1 MKTSIIRNKLKHIE
15 STIINSLETHHNSD
29 SIYFLFNKL
38 INSLTEMDSIS
49 VLKNISVINDMLI
62 KYDLEPKDYFFSTGL
77 DEYFKVIEESNKNI
91 SAPSGVFFV
100 WIGDIPQEAI
110 SYINVWKR
118 STNEKVDL
126 WCDCNFLLAGKIKSI
141 IETIYATDGIPG
153 KTLACQDV
161 FYSEVI
167 DYISNENISGDQAI
181 ISFVEKRKPKLAI
194 QLGKELKDIKTKL
207 EQLGS
212 CVNIKN
218 VAKYD
223 FLSECYYRFYLTEVL
238 LRNNLAAAS
247 DILRLS
253 VLYKYGGTYIDVDT
267 LPPLDHIFS
276 KTNLNF
282 GKYVTSKDI
291 VDIFKSKLFIDRVN
305 NDKVSFEALRENN
318 SKLYSIMEII
328 DDELPDSLID
338 DIISTSESDLYQ
350 ECEIKRID
358 KNLISISASKNSIG
372 DFNNNIISSH
382 PRSKLLKIILME
394 MKKRYDY
401 IFDNKF
407 DSSNS
412 TEASSGNNEY
422 YNRLQNYRLDALGN
436 NNYVT
441 LIVSGPILLLEVI
454 LGMSY
459 KVLDLE
465 YDVSQVGVS
474 FALQLPHIGIGYLE
488 QTMYTHEHIKS
499 SWMESEMIEEIL
511 I

>member
-1 MKTSIIRNKLKHIE
+1 MKSSIIKNKLKHIE
-15 STIINSLETHHNSD
+15 STIINSLEAHHNSD
-29 SIYFLFNKL
+29 SVSFLFDKL

-49 VLKNISVINDMLI
+49 VIKNISMINDILI
-62 KYDLEPKDYFFSTGL
+62 KHDLGPNVFFSTEMA
-77 DEYFKVIEESNKNI
+77 DCFKSIEESNKKI
-91 SAPSGVFFV
+91 SAPEGVFFV

-110 SYINVWKR
+110 NYINVWKR
-118 STNEKVDL
+118 STNEKIDL
-126 WCDCNFLLAGKIKSI
+126 WCDFNFLLAGKIKII
-141 IETIYATDGIPG
+141 IETIYATDGMPD
-153 KTLACQDV
+153 KTLACQEI

-167 DYISNENISGDQAI
+167 DYISNKNMRGDQAI
-181 ISFVEKRKPKLAI
+181 ISFVEKRKPQLAI
-194 QLGKELKDIKTKL
+194 QLKKELKGIKSKM

-212 CVNIKN
+212 FVNIKN
-218 VAKYD
+218 VEKYD
-223 FLSECYYRFYLTEVL
+223 FLTECYYRFYLTEVL

-253 VLYKYGGTYIDVDT
+253 LLYKYGGTYIDVDT
-267 LPPLDHIFS
+267 LPPLDHVFS

-282 GKYVTSKDI
+282 EKSLTSKDI
-291 VDIFKSKLFIDRVN
+291 VDIFKSKLFIDRFN
-305 NDKVSFEALRENN
+305 NDKVSSEELRYNN
-318 SKLYSIMEII
+318 YKLYSIMKVI

-338 DIISTSESDLYQ
+338 DIINTSESDLCQ
-350 ECEIKRID
+350 KCEIKRID

-382 PRSKLLKIILME
+382 PRSKLMKIILME

-407 DSSNS
+407 DSYNT
-412 TEASSGNNEY
+412 TESFSGNNEY
-422 YNRLQNYRLDALGN
+422 YNRLKDYRLDTLGN

-441 LIVSGPILLLEVI
+441 LIASGPILLLEVI

-459 KVLDLE
+459 KVLNLE

-474 FALQLPHIGIGYLE
+474 LALQLPHIGIGYLD

-499 SWMESEMIEEIL
+499 SWMESEVIENIL